1 METVVR
7 VIVGLKVAG
16 LALFAVVLV
25 TSIAYTIAVG
35 PEEPESTHGSTA
47 VCEDGT
53 VFQPP
58 WNVCG
63 ESHGY
68 LDHWT
73 TVPLLPSAN
82 HVFPPSHQRS
92 LRSIQMRTTGSRPI
106 PTVALLGHRLP
117 LPGILATSAKH
128 PYPPIGACVKWTSN
142 PAPVAG
148 GEVQQA

>member
-16 LALFAVVLV
+16 LVLFAVVLV
-25 TSIAYTIAVG
+25 TSFAYTMAVG

-47 VCEDGT
+47 VCKDGT
-53 VFQPP
+53 VLEPP

-73 TVPLLPSAN
+73 TAPLLPSAN
-82 HVFPPSHQRS
+82 PV
-92 LRSIQMRTTGSRPI
+92 I
-106 PTVALLGHRLP
+106 PAESPAAAP
-117 LPGILATSAKH
+117 LDTDEDDWLTAYPNGCSA
-128 PYPPIGACVKWTSN
+128 GT
-142 PAPVAG
+142 PVASPWNPCG
-148 GEVQQA
+148 